1 MKPTAWLVGACL
13 LGGMMAAGV
22 AAGLYM
28 SVQATALE
36 GAPVRPAAELLL
48 NPGFETGTG
57 GVPDHW
63 LKYGGALAQ
72 TDSLVHG
79 GARAA
84 RFDSDSTSTKWV
96 YQVVTVTGQVA
107 YVFSAWAL
115 KNDPNVDEVYLR
127 VSWYESDDGSG
138 SAMGN
143 DDSTARLAND
153 KTGYRLLTTGPI
165 TAPLGAQSARG
176 RMMLNPVSAV

>member
-84 RFDSDSTSTKWV
+84 RCDSTITKWV
-96 YQVVTVTGQVA
+96 YQVVTFTVHVA
-107 YVFSAWAL
+107 LVF
-115 KNDPNVDEVYLR
+115 
-127 VSWYESDDGSG
+127 
-138 SAMGN
+138 
-143 DDSTARLAND
+143 
-153 KTGYRLLTTGPI
+153 
-165 TAPLGAQSARG
+165 
-176 RMMLNPVSAV
+176 